1 MRWRAHLSSH
11 VLLGCRSATKHKKD
25 ILLENMCTRLL
36 HKYRMRHCTIGP
48 WHHHTRAFSATVS
61 VCLCCFTFV
70 FVTSPTSPSCFVFY
84 SPSTSFR
91 PFIHS
96 SSLPFLASLTSLF
109 FLAFF
114 LVPAA
119 GKSTYLAMLEERFED
134 FSVVQEPV
142 HKWTSVRQLHNIPF
156 PCQHRRAGAWFC
168 TQERA
173 RARDVAMV

>member
-1 MRWRAHLSSH
+1 MHTSAPQIPNAPLYHWTMAPPHTGI
-11 VLLGCRSATKHKKD
+11 LG
-25 ILLENMCTRLL
+25 N
-36 HKYRMRHCTIGP
+36 
-48 WHHHTRAFSATVS
+48 
-61 VCLCCFTFV
+61 CLCLPLLLYVRICNVSHLPVLF
-70 FVTSPTSPSCFVFY
+70 CFY
-84 SPSTSFR
+84 SPSAPFR

-173 RARDVAMV
+173 IARDVAMV